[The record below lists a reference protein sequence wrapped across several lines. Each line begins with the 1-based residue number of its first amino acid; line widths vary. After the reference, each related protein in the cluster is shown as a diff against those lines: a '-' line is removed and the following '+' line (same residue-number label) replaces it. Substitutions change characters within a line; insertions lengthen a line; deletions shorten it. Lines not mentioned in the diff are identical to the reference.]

1 MLPCRLLPDDPP
13 DFLSPILPILLILRP
28 SHEGLKIEA
37 LAPILSILRI
47 LRPLRKGARLGPSF
61 QSCRSCVSCA
71 PSGRAQDG
79 RRAWRCERSAS
90 LGPNPALRNA
100 LIAISIYIS
109 ASYAYEV
116 PPRSSSASE
125 PRQSARTRAR
135 FPRVAVF
142 GAARGPQS
150 SPVGVRIRLACRV
163 PIRPQADRPRR
174 VHGHS
179 GDKPLA
185 GASSTASPRQSRPRE
200 SLRAGRTRR
209 PPGLPRAQR

>member
-1 MLPCRLLPDDPP
+1 MWARV
-13 DFLSPILPILLILRP
+13 S
-28 SHEGLKIEA
+28 
-37 LAPILSILRI
+37 
-47 LRPLRKGARLGPSF
+47 LRKGARLGPSF

-71 PSGRAQDG
+71 PSGRAQDWDPRSNLVDLAYPAPPSGRAHDG

-209 PPGLPRAQR
+209 PPGLPRAPR